1 MKYQITVEESHKWD
15 IDIEAD
21 SREEALDK
29 ANEIDLSGIE
39 PDRSSKSSSMDCPH
53 ERLAR
58 SPDRPYWR
66 RMQQHDDRPTWMR

>member
-39 PDRSSKSSSMDCPH
+39 PDNISTVEIWINW
-53 ERLAR
+53 ERMAR
-58 SPDRPYWR
+58 SPDRPYWGPR
-66 RMQQHDDRPTWMR
+66 ASWMR